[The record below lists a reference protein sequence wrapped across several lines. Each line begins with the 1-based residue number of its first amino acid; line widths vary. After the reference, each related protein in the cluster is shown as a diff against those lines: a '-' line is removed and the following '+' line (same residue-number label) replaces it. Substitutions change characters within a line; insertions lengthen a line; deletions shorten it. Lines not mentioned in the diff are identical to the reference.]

1 MFRRLQAWRFRQ
13 KLRSLEVVFVDV
25 DGVLTDGSLF
35 YGARG
40 EEIKRFHV
48 RDGAGM
54 KMLQAAGVH
63 VIMISGKDSSA
74 LRARAKDLAIERSEF
89 GVADKEEVC
98 TKIMQDFGT
107 HPDCCAFVGDDTID
121 LGGFRACG
129 FAVTVADAPAYIKRQ
144 ADFVLKQPGGSG
156 AFRELSDLILLVKDL
171 SAVYRTHNG
180 YLEQIDNMG
189 Q

>member
-1 MFRRLQAWRFRQ
+1 
-13 KLRSLEVVFVDV
+13 VFVDV

-35 YGARG
+35 YGAHG

-63 VIMISGKDSSA
+63 VIMISGKDSVA
-74 LRARAKDLAIERSEF
+74 LRSRAKDLAIERSEF
-89 GVADKEEVC
+89 GVADKEEAC
-98 TKIMQDFGT
+98 TRIIQALGT
-107 HPDCCAFVGDDTID
+107 HSDRCAFVGDDTID

-129 FAVTVADAPAYIKRQ
+129 LALTVADAPSYIKRQ
-144 ADFVLKQPGGSG
+144 ADLVLKQPGGGG
-156 AFRELSDLILLVKDL
+156 AFRELSDLILLVKGL
-171 SAVYRTHNG
+171 SAVYQTHKG

>member
-1 MFRRLQAWRFRQ
+1 MFRRLQAWRFRK
-13 KLRSLEVVFVDV
+13 KLRSVEVVFVDV

-35 YGARG
+35 YGPHG

-63 VIMISGKDSSA
+63 VIMISGKDSAA
-74 LRARAKDLAIERSEF
+74 LRARAKDLAIDRSEF
-89 GVADKEEVC
+89 GVADKDDAC
-98 TKIMQDFGT
+98 RKIMRALGK
-107 HPDCCAFVGDDTID
+107 HSNCCAFVGDDTID
-121 LGGFRACG
+121 LGGFRACSL
-129 FAVTVADAPAYIKRQ
+129 AITVADAPGYIKRQ
-144 ADFVLKQPGGSG
+144 ADFVLKQPGGGG
-156 AFRELSDLILLVKDL
+156 AFRELSDLILLAKDL
-171 SAVYRTHNG
+171 SAVYRTHKG